1 MTIDDFVRE
10 MKVKATQGLLALSDS
25 GTSTEKTYQFEV
37 GSAHIITIKDNILEK
52 AVISH
57 LVLKGIRPPG
67 SEKESDGMVY
77 QMEVFP
83 ENPYCPMGH
92 YSTQWTT
99 GQDAFYAMNLDLFP
113 AVRVE
118 EDLAAMRQC
127 MDGVAV
133 RFGKDKDAFREGQ
146 DIQYNMEHW
155 ASPLAT
161 KTGCKL
167 MQLNKEDLNLF
178 VTSYHTFFDAY
189 LDIVKK
195 RKDTPFGEKDVKLKH
210 ERNARWLEYLTFKD
224 RAVKMAQAYKVPPEV
239 LINLGFPPSVI
250 F

>member
-1 MTIDDFVRE
+1 MTIDDFVKE
-10 MKVKATQGLLALSDS
+10 MKVKATQGLLALSD
-25 GTSTEKTYQFEV
+25 GGIDTEKTYQFEV
-37 GSAHIITIKDNILEK
+37 GSAHIITIKGGILEK
-52 AVISH
+52 AMISH
-57 LVLKGIRPPG
+57 LILKGVRPPG
-67 SEKESDGMVY
+67 SEEESDGMVY

-99 GQDAFYAMNLDLFP
+99 GQAAFYAMNLDLFP

-118 EDLAAMRQC
+118 EDLATMRQS
-127 MDGVAV
+127 MDGVAE

-155 ASPLAT
+155 QSPLAT

-167 MQLNKEDLNLF
+167 MQLNEEDLGLF
-178 VTSYHTFFDAY
+178 VTSYHTFFDIY

-195 RKDTPFGEKDVKLKH
+195 RKDTPFGEEDSKLKH

-224 RAVKMAQAYKVPPEV
+224 RAVKMAQDYKVPPEV

>member
-1 MTIDDFVRE
+1 MTIDNFVQE
-10 MKVKATQGLLALSDS
+10 MKVKATQGLLALSDGGAS
-25 GTSTEKTYQFEV
+25 SEKNYQFEV
-37 GSAHIITIKDNILEK
+37 GSAHIIIIRGGILEK

-57 LVLKGIRPPG
+57 LILKGVRPPG
-67 SEKESDGMVY
+67 SEAESDGMVY

-99 GQDAFYAMNLDLFP
+99 GEAAFYAMNLDLFP

-118 EDLAAMRQC
+118 EDLATMRQS
-127 MDGVAV
+127 MDGVAGK
-133 RFGKDKDAFREGQ
+133 FGKDKDAFREGQ

-155 ASPLAT
+155 PSPLAT

-167 MQLNKEDLNLF
+167 MQLNEEDLDLF
-178 VTSYHTFFDAY
+178 VTSYHTFFDVY

-195 RKDTPFGEKDVKLKH
+195 RKDTPFKEEEVKLKH
-210 ERNARWLEYLTFKD
+210 TRNAKWLEYLTFKD

-239 LINLGFPPSVI
+239 LINLGFPPSVV

>member
-10 MKVKATQGLLALSDS
+10 MKVKAVQCLLALSEG
-25 GTSTEKTYQFEV
+25 GTNTEKTYQFEV
-37 GSAHIITIKDNILEK
+37 GSAHIITIKGGILEK

-57 LVLKGIRPPG
+57 LILKGVRPPG
-67 SEKESDGMVY
+67 SEEESDGMVY

-99 GQDAFYAMNLDLFP
+99 GKAAFYAMNLDLFP

-118 EDLAAMRQC
+118 EDLAAMRQG
-127 MDGVAV
+127 MDCVAE
-133 RFGKDKDAFREGQ
+133 RFGKDKDSFREGQ
-146 DIQYNMEHW
+146 DIQYNMKHW
-155 ASPLAT
+155 PSPLAT

-167 MQLNKEDLNLF
+167 MQLNEENLDLF

-195 RKDTPFGEKDVKLKH
+195 RKDTPFSVEDSKRKH
-210 ERNARWLEYLTFKD
+210 VRNARWLEYLTFKD

-239 LINLGFPPSVI
+239 LINLGFPPSVT